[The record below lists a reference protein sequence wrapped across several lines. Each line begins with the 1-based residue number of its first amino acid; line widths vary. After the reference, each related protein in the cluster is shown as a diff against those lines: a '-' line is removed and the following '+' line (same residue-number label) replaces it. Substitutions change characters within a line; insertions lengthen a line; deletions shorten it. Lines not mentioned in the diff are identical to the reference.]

1 MNRKPNVINI
11 GIGCALLLVFF
22 ITGCK
27 PGVPSEF
34 ISESDMEDIL
44 YDYHLATSMAR
55 QESGNYESNVVAYRA
70 AVLKKYGVTQAD
82 FDSSMVYYM
91 RHTERLYAIYKNI
104 AERMEDR
111 ARELGSSEGS
121 LASLSRISAS
131 GDTADIW
138 KGDKTIA
145 LIPQQPYHLYS
156 FAYAADSSFHKGDS
170 FILTMQSDFIYQDGI
185 RDGIASL
192 ALVFNNDSVASRII
206 HMSSSTS
213 HNMTLEDRD
222 TLGIKEI
229 KGYFLLNK
237 NNSDNSSKT
246 TLHLMTLSNIHLL
259 RCHLP
264 KEKKQKSKEGNK
276 ASVDSL
282 NRNSQRMRMSNKLEI
297 KDSAKINHRVK

>member
-1 MNRKPNVINI
+1 MNRTSQGINI
-11 GIGCALLLVFF
+11 GICCAFILVLFT
-22 ITGCK
+22 TGCK
-27 PGVPSEF
+27 PSVPSEF
-34 ISESDMEDIL
+34 ISERDMENIL

-55 QESGNYESNVVAYRA
+55 QENGNYESDMVAYRA
-70 AVLKKYGVTQAD
+70 AVLKKYGVTQAE
-82 FDSSMVYYM
+82 FDTSMVYYM
-91 RHTERLYAIYKNI
+91 RHTERLHAIYKNI

-138 KGDKTIA
+138 KGDKAIA

-156 FAYAADSSFHKGDS
+156 FAYSADSSFHKGDA
-170 FILTMQSDFIYQDGI
+170 FILTMQSDFVYQDGI

-192 ALVFNNDSVASRII
+192 AVVFKNDSVASRII
-206 HMSSSTS
+206 HISSSTS
-213 HNMTLEDRD
+213 HNMMLEDKD

-237 NNSDNSSKT
+237 NNTNSSSTT
-246 TLHLMTLSNIHLL
+246 TLRLMTLSNIHLL

-264 KEKKQKSKEGNK
+264 KEKKQKSNEGGK

-282 NRNSQRMRMSNKLEI
+282 NRNSQRTRIPGKMETSE
-297 KDSAKINHRVK
+297 SAEINHKVE